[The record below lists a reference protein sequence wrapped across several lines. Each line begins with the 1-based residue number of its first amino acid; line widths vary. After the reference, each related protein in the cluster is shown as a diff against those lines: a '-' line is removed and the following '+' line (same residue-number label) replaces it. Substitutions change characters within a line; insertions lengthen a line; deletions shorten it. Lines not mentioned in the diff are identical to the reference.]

1 MHPLFLKNK
10 CFVLTNFPT
19 VAVVILNW
27 NGKKFLEKFLPFV
40 MASSYPNFKVVV
52 ADNASTD
59 DSMEFLTAHYPAVLQ
74 IQNTSNE
81 GFAKGYNTALKQV
94 EAPYYV
100 LLNSDVEVTPGW
112 IEPIIELME
121 RDINIAACQPKIL
134 SWHDKKMFEYAGGAG
149 GWIDVFGYAFCRGR
163 VFNVFEE
170 DRGQYNDTTP
180 VFWATGCALFVRSAV
195 YHKMN
200 GLDEYF
206 FAHQEEID
214 LCWRIQLSGYSIFVC
229 PQSIVYHVG
238 GGSLPQG
245 NPRKIFL
252 NYRNSLIMLAKN
264 YSVAEKLWKLPFRLV
279 LDGISVLP
287 PLLKGDIQYLWSVL
301 KAHFSFYRWLLIK
314 KDRRFFPSKRSNQPA
329 GVYKGSIVWQFFIKK
344 KRHFEEIVDSKP

>member
-40 MASSYPNFKVVV
+40 MASSYPNVKVVV

-74 IQNTSNE
+74 IQNTRNE

-200 GLDEYF
+200 GLDEHF

-214 LCWRIQLSGYSIFVC
+214 LCWRMQLSGYSIFAC

-314 KDRRFFPSKRSNQPA
+314 KDHRFFPSKRSNQPA

-344 KRHFEEIVDSKP
+344 KWHFEEIVDSKP